1 MSRKSGRR
9 HKIEG
14 TLAKA
19 RGRMRG
25 ALGGLT
31 GSKKTKAKGRVD
43 RIAGDAKE
51 KWGELKG
58 RVEERR
64 RRKQEEEGEK
74 KR

>member
-1 MSRKSGRR
+1 VSRKSGRR

-14 TLAKA
+14 VLAKA
-19 RGRMRG
+19 RGRMRE

-31 GSKKTKAKGRVD
+31 GSKKTKAKGCVD
-43 RIAGDAKE
+43 RIAGDAKG

-58 RVEERR
+58 RAEERR
-64 RRKQEEEGEK
+64 RRKQEEGEK